1 MTGTEQSND
10 VTEQYRALYRRVVA
24 AERRGGEVLVLF
36 DEGETYAV
44 NRQVLA
50 FADTDRQ
57 VLVRSFVDRV
67 HKSRIDARQSLF
79 SQWAG

>member
-1 MTGTEQSND
+1 MTGTEPSQD
-10 VTEQYRALYRRVVA
+10 VTEQYRARYRGVVA

-44 NRQVLA
+44 NRQLLA
-50 FADTDRQ
+50 FAGTGLP
-57 VLVRSFVDRV
+57 VLVRSFVDHVR
-67 HKSRIDARQSLF
+67 KSRIDARRSLF